1 MDCST
6 PTPAQICYR
15 RLPSS
20 TLTTFLLTPSR
31 FLRTPR
37 LYGIFTCI
45 FFFLY
50 SNIFDEPRR
59 AESID
64 RECEQLDKLYHGT
77 TTPTAR
83 DLQLISLISHNKR
96 RSHRRL
102 AIGLTVLTLDCS
114 PRRHWT
120 WNVYLLINLF
130 KFSLSAFLSM
140 EPLSTGVTSWSLPC
154 STLRSSPFRSA
165 VAFRFLGDTASTPT
179 ILDHFPTF
187 PYSFLAT
194 ATTALDPQCEHHA
207 TRLRI
212 LPPTHTGPY
221 CPCSLFHGGR
231 LDCHYT

>member
-1 MDCST
+1 MGCST

-31 FLRTPR
+31 ILRTPR

-45 FFFLY
+45 LFFLY
-50 SNIFDEPRR
+50 SNFFDEPRR

-64 RECEQLDKLYHGT
+64 RECEQLDQLYYYT
-77 TTPTAR
+77 NST
-83 DLQLISLISHNKR
+83 
-96 RSHRRL
+96 RL
-102 AIGLTVLTLDCS
+102 AADFFDLPQQTTEPPPTCDWADGLDIGLQSPSSLDVEC
-114 PRRHWT
+114 
-120 WNVYLLINLF
+120 LLINLF

-140 EPLSTGVTSWSLPC
+140 EPLSTGVTSWSLSC

-179 ILDHFPTF
+179 ILDYFPTF
-187 PYSFLAT
+187 PYSFLAS
-194 ATTALDPQCEHHA
+194 ATSALDPQCEHHA
-207 TRLRI
+207 TRLRL

>member
-6 PTPAQICYR
+6 PTPAQICYP

-45 FFFLY
+45 FIFLY

-64 RECEQLDKLYHGT
+64 RECEQLDQLYYYT
-77 TTPTAR
+77 NSTRYAA
-83 DLQLISLISHNKR
+83 DFFDIIHNKR

-120 WNVYLLINLF
+120 WNVYSSIFSSFPYQLF
-130 KFSLSAFLSM
+130 SR
-140 EPLSTGVTSWSLPC
+140 WN
-154 STLRSSPFRSA
+154 RSA
-165 VAFRFLGDTASTPT
+165 QEWPLGPCLAP
-179 ILDHFPTF
+179 LCVLLHFDRPWPF
-187 PYSFLAT
+187 GS
-194 ATTALDPQCEHHA
+194 
-207 TRLRI
+207 
-212 LPPTHTGPY
+212 
-221 CPCSLFHGGR
+221 
-231 LDCHYT
+231 